1 MYKKISI
8 FWMLLLFVLSTASI
22 KNITVSPTIMGIP
35 TDKIAHLSMYFVLAF
50 LLLLAFVEQYANGSA
65 KIFTV
70 KATAKMQI
78 IAVTIA
84 SLYGIFLEILQEKF
98 FLTRC
103 FDVNDIIA
111 NIMGVILALL
121 IYVITFSLIKK

>member
-1 MYKKISI
+1 
-8 FWMLLLFVLSTASI
+8 MLLLFVLSTASI